1 MYLTYQKIFGKKHR
15 VIDLAVPK
23 FRETVE
29 NVLLDQD
36 LESPMIMGYDTSSET
51 VIIVETNGNVR
62 QIGLNPPFINN
73 IISCNFDFEESFE
86 SLYSPKPDL
95 KCPDTEHL
103 KAQKMKKLQ
112 RPVTL
117 SDTTRL
123 KRELLNFYPA
133 IKEDEFLDK
142 VLKGIKDTGV

>member
-15 VIDLAVPK
+15 VINLAVPK

-62 QIGLNPPFINN
+62 QL
-73 IISCNFDFEESFE
+73 
-86 SLYSPKPDL
+86 
-95 KCPDTEHL
+95 
-103 KAQKMKKLQ
+103 
-112 RPVTL
+112 V
-117 SDTTRL
+117 
-123 KRELLNFYPA
+123 
-133 IKEDEFLDK
+133 
-142 VLKGIKDTGV
+142 